1 MPNRTILRAA
11 AAATA
16 LGIACAG
23 AGVATA
29 APGADPVGRGNHHS
43 GPRSGSGT
51 LLSGSASAG
60 SAAAG
65 SAAELA
71 ACALLEAVIP
81 LPVCLLLV

>member
-1 MPNRTILRAA
+1 MLNRTVLRAA
-11 AAATA
+11 VAAAA
-16 LGIACAG
+16 LGIALAG
-23 AGVATA
+23 SGFAAA
-29 APGADPVGRGNHHS
+29 APTADPIGRGDH
-43 GPRSGSGT
+43 PRSGSAA
-51 LLSGSASAG
+51 LLSGSAEAG

>member
-1 MPNRTILRAA
+1 MPHRTVLRAA
-11 AAATA
+11 VAATA
-16 LGIACAG
+16 LGIALAG
-23 AGVATA
+23 SGVATA
-29 APGADPVGRGNHHS
+29 APAIDPVGRGDHS
-43 GPRSGSGT
+43 GPRSGSAA
-51 LLSGSASAG
+51 LLSGSAEAG